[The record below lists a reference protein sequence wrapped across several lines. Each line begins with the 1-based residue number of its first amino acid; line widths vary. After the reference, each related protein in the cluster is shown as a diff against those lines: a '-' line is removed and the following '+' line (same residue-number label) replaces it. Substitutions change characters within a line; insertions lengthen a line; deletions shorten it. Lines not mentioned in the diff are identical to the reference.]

1 MLRPRPHPVKPAV
14 ACPWVSALLLSQLCS
29 INSKQGKWFPHTG
42 FPHSIQNMSRV
53 GCFSGRF
60 SPCIFLSFVH
70 RNARLSCSV
79 TQWHFFNNLAA
90 LFQRTA
96 GKPESR
102 VQLTVFS
109 TLDVSPARCCLH
121 GWGFTAGDSGSD
133 GLHVLGPYS
142 WKEDQSD
149 WTLIFCASLC
159 DPNGTGPRPG
169 HPSLP
174 SQSVGLGFSVQKAC
188 GVTVGF

>member
-1 MLRPRPHPVKPAV
+1 M
-14 ACPWVSALLLSQLCS
+14 VSTHRVPTQ
-29 INSKQGKWFPHTG
+29 
-42 FPHSIQNMSRV
+42 HSEHVQ
-53 GCFSGRF
+53 SGLF
-60 SPCIFLSFVH
+60 LGTFLSLHIFIICAQKCQVILFCH
-70 RNARLSCSV
+70 TVA
-79 TQWHFFNNLAA
+79 FFNNLAA

-174 SQSVGLGFSVQKAC
+174 SQSVGLGFSIQKAC